1 MLKVPLS
8 LNTDLATLNN
18 HVQYFKSPNIDASI
32 RFDAD
37 TQTLHIN
44 NIWYDRCS
52 TVRVSGIMSETGKSG
67 YFDFEIRT
75 THYNWHVVYKYSSDF
90 LTDITPKMSTPY
102 GGYMSVQLSSSYG
115 TYTKD
120 AKWSSIYI
128 AYFKDP
134 A

>member
-1 MLKVPLS
+1 M
-8 LNTDLATLNN
+8 TTFHD
-18 HVQYFKSPNIDASI
+18 HIQYFKSPDIDASI

-44 NIWYDRCS
+44 NIWYEICS
-52 TVRVSGIMSETGKSG
+52 TVRVSGIIREGNKNG
-67 YFDFEIRT
+67 YFDFEIRI
-75 THYNWHVVYKYSSDF
+75 THYKWYVVYKYSSDF

-102 GGYMSVQLSSSYG
+102 GGYISVQLSSDYG
-115 TYTKD
+115 TYTED
-120 AKWSSIYI
+120 AKFSDVYI